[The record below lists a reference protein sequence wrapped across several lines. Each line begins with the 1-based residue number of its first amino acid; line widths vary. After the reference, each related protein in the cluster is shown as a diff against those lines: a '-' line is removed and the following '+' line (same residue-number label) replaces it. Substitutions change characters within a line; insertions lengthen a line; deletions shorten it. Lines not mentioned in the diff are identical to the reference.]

1 MSDVPELVL
10 EPMNAAPTERGSGTL
25 SLLEE
30 SVTAT
35 QGQKLV
41 AVQAFL
47 DLLTRNLNFHEF
59 SREVLLVVMNS
70 VHCEAGSILEMHPQ
84 EPKLFFRAS
93 AGRSSD
99 SVTHFM
105 VPVGQ
110 GIAGHA
116 AESKTLVVVDDAQ
129 ADEKHL
135 KSMAKAVG
143 FEVRN
148 LLAIPVMIRGKVF
161 GVIEVINR
169 IGESKFS
176 QGDIEVVQYICDMA
190 AKCIEIRLML
200 GHRASEE
207 RNAA

>member
-1 MSDVPELVL
+1 MSDEPELIL
-10 EPMNAAPTERGSGTL
+10 ESITPTANKSTSRSV
-25 SLLEE
+25 SLLEDGVAV
-30 SVTAT
+30 S

-41 AVQAFL
+41 VVQTFL
-47 DLLTRNLNFHEF
+47 DLLTKNLNFHDF
-59 SREVLLVVMNS
+59 SREVLLAVLNAI
-70 VHCEAGSILEMHPQ
+70 HCEAGSILEMHPT

-105 VPVGQ
+105 IPMGQ

-116 AESKTLVVVDDAQ
+116 AEAKTLVVVDDALT
-129 ADEKHL
+129 DEKHL

-148 LLAIPVMIRGKVF
+148 LVAMPVLIRGKVF

-169 IGESKFS
+169 VGEERFS
-176 QGDIEVVQYICDMA
+176 ASDIEVIQYIADMA
-190 AKCIEIRLML
+190 SKCFEVRLML
-200 GHRASEE
+200 GYRAGEE
-207 RNAA
+207 KVAA